1 MNDRI
6 SQIITVV
13 LNNIVLSAE
22 TNFAAT
28 HRFLKENLPKM
39 YHYRKFLDEVKSKDS
54 FTITVEEKVY
64 HIQIIRNEKK

>member
-22 TNFAAT
+22 TNFSAT

-39 YHYRKFLDEVKSKDS
+39 YHYRKFLEEVKQKDLIKIES
-54 FTITVEEKVY
+54 DDKTY
-64 HIQIIRNEKK
+64 HIQIIRNKSK